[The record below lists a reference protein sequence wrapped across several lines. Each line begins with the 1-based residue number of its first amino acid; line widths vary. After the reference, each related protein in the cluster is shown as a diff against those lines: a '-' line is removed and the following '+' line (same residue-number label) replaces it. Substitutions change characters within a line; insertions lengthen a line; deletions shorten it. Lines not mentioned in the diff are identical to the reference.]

1 MVNEELTREWSEK
14 VTDSAEM
21 NGLVKEEAII

>member
-1 MVNEELTREWSEK
+1 MVNEELIGELSEK

-21 NGLVKEEAII
+21 DGLVKEEEII